1 MNMIHKLFFTTHLTY
16 FLLNISL
23 ILCSHHVEAE
33 QNDSIIIYNN
43 TQQNISIGDFVYIL
57 EDPSNKKSFEEV
69 LTSTNFIKSNTTT
82 PNLGVSQSTFWIKFT
97 LFNNTSES
105 NLLLEFAQ
113 PIVNHITF
121 YIPNNKE
128 YLQCNTGDQ
137 YPFGQR
143 TYQYPNFVFDINIKP
158 HSTQT
163 YYMKIKGDEQILL
176 PLTLGTSPKI
186 LERLHHEDLIFGIYC
201 GIMLVMFF
209 YNLFIFFSVQDKVY
223 LYYVIHILFVGLTQ
237 ACLLGYPFQYLWPN
251 SPYWG
256 NLSVYLFPCSVGIT
270 AMFFIKYF
278 LETPKY
284 IPTLHKFS
292 YFIIGLY
299 TLTACISILGFMNT
313 GYAMVQISAVI
324 IALYMLIV
332 AIIISNK
339 DFKPAKFFLIGWSIM
354 LVGIVIFV
362 LKDFGIFPPNIFTN
376 YTMPA
381 GSALETI
388 LLSFALADRIN
399 VLKKEKEA
407 SQAEVLLAL
416 KENEK
421 LITEQNIILEQKVE
435 ERTQELN
442 LTNQEL
448 NNALKN
454 LKDTQAQ
461 LVDAEKMASLGQLT
475 AGIAHEINNPINFVS
490 ANVKPL
496 QLDIEDLL
504 TLIKKY
510 ESINSRENIDEKIK
524 EVDQF
529 KKQIDFEYLQQEIK
543 TLLHGIGDGAKR
555 TAEIVKGLRNFSRL
569 DEGEIK
575 EANLNEG
582 IESTITLIRSAIPA
596 NIQIVKKL
604 GDIPVIECYPGKLN
618 QVFMNAINN
627 AVQAMQKNT
636 AVPTHTLTISTYVFE
651 QSVCVSF
658 EDTGIGM
665 TPEVK
670 ARIFEP
676 FFTTKD
682 VGEGTGLGMSIVFK
696 IIESH
701 GGSIHIDT
709 KVGEGTKII
718 FSLPK
723 KISI

>member
-1 MNMIHKLFFTTHLTY
+1 MINKLFFTTHLKY
-16 FLLNISL
+16 FSFSIIL
-23 ILCSHHVEAE
+23 ILYSLSVKAE
-33 QNDSIIIYNN
+33 YKDSIIIYSETENP
-43 TQQNISIGDFVYIL
+43 ISIGDRLYIL
-57 EDPSNKKSFEEV
+57 EDASNQKSFEEIV
-69 LTSTNFIKSNTTT
+69 KSHEFARSKAAI
-82 PNLGVSQSTFWIKFT
+82 PNLGVSQSTFWVKFT
-97 LFNNTSES
+97 LSNNTLDD
-105 NLLLEFAQ
+105 NILLEFAQ
-113 PIVNHITF
+113 PIINDITF
-121 YIPNNKE
+121 YTPHKNGYIK
-128 YLQCNTGDQ
+128 YNTGDQ
-137 YPFGQR
+137 YAFNNR
-143 TYQYPNFVFDINIKP
+143 IYKYPNFVFDLNIKS
-158 HSTQT
+158 HDTQT
-163 YYMKIKGDEQILL
+163 YFIKIKGDEQILL
-176 PLTLGTSPKI
+176 PLTLGTSHKI

-209 YNLFIFFSVQDKVY
+209 YNLFIFFSVKDKIY

-237 ACLLGYPFQYLWPN
+237 ACLLGYPFQYLWPDF
-251 SPYWG
+251 PYWA

-270 AMFFIKYF
+270 AMFFIKFF
-278 LETPKY
+278 LETPKH

-299 TLTACISILGFMNT
+299 SLTACVSLLGFMNT

-339 DFKPAKFFLIGWSIM
+339 GFKPAKFFLIGWSIM
-354 LVGIVIFV
+354 LIGIVVFV

-399 VLKKEKEA
+399 VLKKEKVA

-435 ERTQELN
+435 ERTQKLNETNKELN
-442 LTNQEL
+442 TT
-448 NNALKN
+448 LKD

-510 ESINSRENIDEKIK
+510 ETIKSGENIDQKIK
-524 EVDQF
+524 DIDQF
-529 KKQIDFEYLQQEIK
+529 KKKIDFEYIQGEIK
-543 TLLHGIGDGAKR
+543 TLLHGIGEGAKR

-582 IESTITLIRSAIPA
+582 IESTLTLIRSAIPE
-596 NIQIVKKL
+596 NIQIIKQL
-604 GDIPVIECYPGKLN
+604 EDIPTIECYPGKLN

-627 AVQAMQKNT
+627 AVQAMQKHT
-636 AVPTHTLTISTYVFE
+636 AVKNHTLTISTYVFE
-651 QSVCVSF
+651 QSVCVSV

-701 GGSIHIDT
+701 GGVIHIDT
-709 KVGEGTKII
+709 EVGRGTKII